1 MTTPV
6 YKPPRGR
13 NSYLAYV
20 VSCAIGIAIVVWR
33 YVDLLVH
40 SIASGTVA
48 VPIRIRETSA
58 VPQPPGGATV
68 TSDQLVLRAP
78 IADVPGGAIGYI
90 RVGDALEVLLV
101 SALIA
106 LVAAVAWKISRGGL
120 FDRST
125 TRILDWLAGA
135 VLAAGFLPSFVRRMG
150 WNWAVSGLG
159 WDGYLP
165 TPVVDHQFL
174 PVYLGLLVV
183 VCFRFALTASQ
194 RMVRDQAGLV

>member
-6 YKPPRGR
+6 YEPPRGR

-48 VPIRIRETSA
+48 VPVRIRETSA

>member
-6 YKPPRGR
+6 YEPPRGR

-20 VSCAIGIAIVVWR
+20 VSCAIGIVFVVWR
-33 YVDLLVH
+33 YVEQLVH
-40 SIASGTVA
+40 SITSGTVA
-48 VPIRIRETSA
+48 VPIRMRETNA

-78 IADVPGGAIGYI
+78 VADVPGGAIGCI

-101 SALIA
+101 SVLIA

-135 VLAAGFLPSFVRRMG
+135 VLAAGFLPSIVRRMG
-150 WNWAVSGLG
+150 WNWVVSGLG

>member
-1 MTTPV
+1 MTAPV
-6 YKPPRGR
+6 YEPPRGR

-20 VSCAIGIAIVVWR
+20 ACCAIGIVLVVWR
-33 YVDLLVH
+33 YVDLLVR
-40 SIASGTVA
+40 SVGSGTVS
-48 VPIRIRETSA
+48 VPVRMTATSD

-68 TSDQLVLRAP
+68 TADHLVLRAP
-78 IADVPGGAIGYI
+78 IADVPAGAIGCI

-125 TRILDWLAGA
+125 TRILDWLAAA
-135 VLAAGFLPSFVRRMG
+135 VLVAGFVPQFVRRMG
-150 WNWAVSGLG
+150 WNWVVSGLG
-159 WDGYLP
+159 WDGHLP
-165 TPVVDHQFL
+165 TPDVDHQFV

-183 VCFRFALTASQ
+183 ICFRFALTASQ
-194 RMVRDQAGLV
+194 RMVRDQSGLV

>member
-6 YKPPRGR
+6 YEPPRGR

-20 VSCAIGIAIVVWR
+20 VSCAIGIVFVVWR
-33 YVDLLVH
+33 YVEQLVQ
-40 SIASGTVA
+40 SITSGTVA
-48 VPIRIRETSA
+48 VPIRMRETRA
-58 VPQPPGGATV
+58 IPQPPGGATV

-78 IADVPGGAIGYI
+78 VADLPGGAIGCI

-101 SALIA
+101 SVLIA